1 MPGRTE
7 NQVKNRLNSMIKKSI
22 ITVEVFDGNEET
34 QEGNEG
40 PEGNEGEV
48 RGIRKELE
56 KLEYE
61 FVVSP
66 IRNQDELEDLL
77 SSILREDENSGL
89 DMNVF

>member
-1 MPGRTE
+1 MGMRRRRRGM
-7 NQVKNRLNSMIKKSI
+7 Q
-22 ITVEVFDGNEET
+22 GN
-34 QEGNEG
+34 EGNEG
-40 PEGNEGEV
+40 DV